1 MEEQVSNPYSTMLPE
16 TEARKKLVAMAKK
29 GLVKKSK
36 FDELMKADEVIF
48 DLIGPEGSTWA

>member
-29 GLVKKSK
+29 GLVKRCKL
-36 FDELMKADEVIF
+36 DELMKADKVIF
-48 DLIGPEGSTWA
+48 DYYTWA